1 MKQER
6 AYQPPMEQIRV
17 MTHLPQERMHTED
30 NEESKQNTKANGSTS
45 KAADDDEDFG
55 GLMSTIKKS
64 NAKKDKKK
72 KNKKQQDDDIWDELG
87 EDVSGNAAGNKADA
101 DSMDVDKQPSG
112 PIEASVEDEFP
123 DPKAEKKNKKNKG
136 NTEDG
141 DGAGSGAATP
151 AADGEDD
158 STPRILSKKEKEK
171 LKKEKEKAKKKA
183 QAAAKKATTGGDEI
197 ADVATESKQEDTS
210 IAEQAADEDDAAE
223 DGEEGGASAAD
234 KKKKKKKKGAASKP
248 EPTPAPTTKKPSA
261 AVQAL
266 QARIAAQRKAE
277 EEAKAAE
284 EEARRKEE
292 EAERL
297 EKEEADRKEA
307 ERQRRKEKE
316 KAKKEQLKR
325 EGKLLT
331 PKQKAEKAA
340 AEARMQALIKSG
352 TVKVEGLANRGE
364 GSSASGEQR
373 ETKRAVADSRNRKK
387 KGPSGPPSK
396 LASNLLPEQPV
407 EEKAVEETP
416 AAVEAESVSIAE
428 PVTEPEP
435 AKEEAI
441 VEDVKDSWDAES
453 DHEDVKD
460 DWDVESE
467 EEKPAEKTKPAEAK
481 PTNGK
486 PVEAPVKS
494 ASTTAAK
501 AKAPAATEKEG
512 EESDDDSE
520 DEEDESDSE
529 DDSSDDHDSEDEMTV
544 AQKMAAERKAEAEKR
559 RLEKHQ
565 AALAARSKDDLRSPI
580 CCIMGHVDTGKTKLL
595 DKIRQTNVQEG
606 EAGGITQQI
615 GATYF
620 PEDTLRQKIA
630 PIDPEGKQDFN
641 IPGLLVID
649 TPGHESFTNLRTRGS
664 SLCNIAVLVVDIMH
678 GLEQQTLE
686 SIRLLRDKKT
696 PFIVALNKIDR
707 LYGWQSTPDGAFRPS
722 LANQNRAT
730 QNEFQDRVDKT
741 IVAFA
746 EQGLNAVLYYDNKN
760 FAKNVSLVPTSAHTG
775 EGIPDMLQLLI
786 NLTQERMSEKLMYLS
801 ELECTVLE
809 VKVIEGLGTTI
820 DVILSNGVMYEGD
833 KIVLCGLNGPII
845 TQVRALL
852 TPQPLK
858 EMRVKGSYVHHK
870 MVKAA
875 LGVKISAPDL
885 EKAIAGSRLMVVG
898 PDDDEEE
905 MMEEVMSDLTGLL
918 HSIDKSG
925 RGVSVQASTLGSL
938 EALLEFLKQSKIPV
952 NGINIGPV
960 YKRDVMRC
968 ATMLEKS
975 PDLAVMLCFDVE
987 IDKDAEKLAEEMG
1000 VKIFSARI
1008 IYHLFDNFIA
1018 HQKRVLETKQKESA
1032 DAAVWPCRLK
1042 VLAVFAK
1049 RSPLI
1054 LGCEITAGDLRMG
1067 TPIGVKNKET
1077 GEIVNLGR
1085 VTSLE
1090 VNHKRLDVVTAKTA
1104 GAGVAV
1110 RIECAVHETPKMYGR
1125 HFTDQDELFS
1135 LVSRKSIDTLKEL
1148 FWDGVS
1154 IEQKKTIKYLKGVLG
1169 IP

>member
-1 MKQER
+1 MGKKKGAKKGGGDDFWDEAGENVPAANEADSGDDAPAPR
-6 AYQPPMEQIRV
+6 KNAFAAMSIDD
-17 MTHLPQERMHTED
+17 TED
-30 NEESKQNTKANGSTS
+30 KEESQQSSKANGSTS

-87 EDVSGNAAGNKADA
+87 EDVSGNAAGNKAEPEP
-101 DSMDVDKQPSG
+101 MDVDKGPSG
-112 PIEASVEDEFP
+112 PVEASVEDEFP

-136 NTEDG
+136 DTEDG
-141 DGAGSGAATP
+141 PGSGAATP
-151 AADGEDD
+151 ALDGEDD
-158 STPRILSKKEKEK
+158 GSSRILSKKEKEK

-183 QAAAKKATTGGDEI
+183 QAAAKKAVTGGDNA
-197 ADVATESKQEDTS
+197 ADAETEAKQEDAPV
-210 IAEQAADEDDAAE
+210 AEQAAEDDDAAE

-248 EPTPAPTTKKPSA
+248 EPVPATSSKKPSA
-261 AVQAL
+261 ALQAL

-277 EEAKAAE
+277 EEDRAAE

-316 KAKKEQLKR
+316 KAKKEQLKK

-352 TVKVEGLANRGE
+352 GVKVEGLANRGE
-364 GSSASGEQR
+364 GSSASGEQK
-373 ETKRAVADSRNRKK
+373 EAKRPIADSRNRKK
-387 KGPSGPPSK
+387 KGPSGPPT
-396 LASNLLPEQPV
+396 EPV
-407 EEKAVEETP
+407 
-416 AAVEAESVSIAE
+416 SVSEPIAE
-428 PVTEPEP
+428 TEPAE
-435 AKEEAI
+435 EEAKN
-441 VEDVKDSWDAES
+441 EDIKDSWDAES

-460 DWDVESE
+460 DWDAESE
-467 EEKPAEKTKPAEAK
+467 EDKPAEKPKPSEKAKPAEAK
-481 PTNGK
+481 ATNGTTVAASAK
-486 PVEAPVKS
+486 AAP
-494 ASTTAAK
+494 TTAAK
-501 AKAPAATEKEG
+501 AKAPLASKPEP
-512 EESDDDSE
+512 EESDDDS
-520 DEEDESDSE
+520 DESDSDE
-529 DDSSDDHDSEDEMTV
+529 DDSSDDDSSEDELTV

-664 SLCNIAVLVVDIMH
+664 SLCNIAILVVDIMH

-707 LYGWQSTPDGAFRPS
+707 LYGWQSTPDGAFRKS

-833 KIVLCGLNGPII
+833 KIVLCGLNGPIV

-885 EKAIAGSRLMVVG
+885 EKAISGSRLMVVG

-925 RGVSVQASTLGSL
+925 KGVSVQASTLGSL

-987 IDKDAEKLAEEMG
+987 IDKDAEALAKEMG

-1018 HQKRVLETKQKESA
+1018 HQKQVLETKQKESA

-1135 LVSRKSIDTLKEL
+1135 LVSRKSIDTLKDL

-1154 IEQKKTIKYLKGVLG
+1154 IEQKKTIKYLKGVIG
-1169 IP
+1169 IH